1 MSSSVFDVPVS
12 LPRSA
17 FSPREA
23 ARAGDLWR
31 LFQDVAVG
39 GSIAAGWPPERYREE
54 KVSFVVRSMTV
65 IHHRETLYGEPLVG
79 QTWPSRFRRG
89 MFFRRE
95 CRVVGEAGPV
105 ASATQEWVHV
115 TADVKL
121 APASESLSSAF
132 EVEEHGPPVQ
142 LPEIAPRQGGRV
154 HRFELECW
162 HSWMDP
168 LDHVNHPAYVDWADE
183 ALARAMS
190 AEGLDPV
197 ALSAVA
203 EEARFSS
210 GVNAREAVTV
220 ETQLIGTTVDGAA
233 AFSHRVAVGERACAK
248 ITTVRRLHGE
258 QGETALLALA

>member
-1 MSSSVFDVPVS
+1 MFDVPVS

-39 GSIAAGWPPERYREE
+39 GSTAAGWPPERYRAEG
-54 KVSFVVRSMTV
+54 VSFIVRAMTV
-65 IHHRETLYGEPLVG
+65 THHRETLYGEPLVG
-79 QTWPSRFRRG
+79 RTWPSRFRRG

-95 CRVVGEAGPV
+95 CRVEGEGGPV

-115 TADVKL
+115 TADLKL
-121 APASESLSSAF
+121 APASPALADAF
-132 EVEEHGPPVQ
+132 AVEEHEPSVA
-142 LPEIAPRQGGRV
+142 LPALERIEGARV
-154 HRFELECW
+154 HTFEFECW

-183 ALARAMS
+183 ATARAMA

-197 ALSAVA
+197 ALQAVA
-203 EEARFSS
+203 EEARFQS
-210 GVNAREAVTV
+210 GVVAREAVRL
-220 ETQLIGTTVDGAA
+220 ETQVVGNAADGAVA
-233 AFSHRVAVGERACAK
+233 LSHRVAVGERTCAK
-248 ITTVRRLHGE
+248 VLTVRRLRGE
-258 QGETALLALA
+258 DGPSALARLR